1 MKIFSV
7 FALAVAKNS
16 LEILEKG
23 VDVLKK
29 NSVGSKEKDA
39 WIKMAKSVIRMAE
52 ENININPDFDEIIRR
67 GSVLTPALS
76 WLDIIQAVGMD
87 SGNFLVETSVIESV

>member
-76 WLDIIQAVGMD
+76 WLDIV
-87 SGNFLVETSVIESV
+87 

>member
-29 NSVGSKEKDA
+29 NSFASKEKDA

-76 WLDIIQAVGMD
+76 WLDKV
-87 SGNFLVETSVIESV
+87 

>member
-23 VDVLKK
+23 VEVLKK
-29 NSVGSKEKDA
+29 NSVASKEKDA
-39 WIKMAKSVIRMAE
+39 WTKMAKSVIKMAK

-76 WLDIIQAVGMD
+76 WLDIV
-87 SGNFLVETSVIESV
+87 

>member
-29 NSVGSKEKDA
+29 NSFASKEKDA
-39 WIKMAKSVIRMAE
+39 WIKMAKSVIKMAE

-76 WLDIIQAVGMD
+76 WLDKV
-87 SGNFLVETSVIESV
+87 

>member
-29 NSVGSKEKDA
+29 NSVASKEKDA

-76 WLDIIQAVGMD
+76 WLDIV
-87 SGNFLVETSVIESV
+87 